1 MIRHISLALALAVA
15 APALAA
21 RPPASENQR
30 PDQDRRMMEE
40 GDTYGIV
47 TQVDRE
53 AHTITVRKLGGEIV
67 SYDFGTMNLDQEINV
82 GSTVR
87 LQHGQ
92 DSLAVSDVEAV
103 NLMHDVGVV
112 TKVDEEKRTVS
123 IRQLGGE
130 VVEYEYDDT
139 MSFDTSRIKVGERV
153 DITHEPNEKKVLF
166 VDLADR
172 SLDDQ
177 QPQQPMTPEEQ
188 NQPLE
193 PQTPPEG

>member
-1 MIRHISLALALAVA
+1 MFRHLSLALALAVA

-30 PDQDRRMMEE
+30 SDLDRRLTEE
-40 GDTYGIV
+40 GDTYGVV

-53 AHTITVRKLGGEIV
+53 SHTLTVRKLGGELV
-67 SYDFGTMNLDQEINV
+67 TYDFGTMNLNQDVTV
-82 GSTVR
+82 GSTVK
-87 LQHGQ
+87 LEHGQ
-92 DSLAVSDVEAV
+92 DGLLVTGVESV
-103 NLMHDVGVV
+103 DLMHDVGVV
-112 TKVDEEKRTVS
+112 TKVDVTQRTVS

-130 VVEYEYDDT
+130 VVEYEYADVAL
-139 MSFDTSRIKVGERV
+139 FDPNKIKVGERV
-153 DITHEPNEKKVLF
+153 DITHEPGNRKVLF

-172 SLDDQ
+172 NLEA
-177 QPQQPMTPEEQ
+177 PAQPMTPEEK